1 MSGTK
6 PHYEEDWSK
15 FSVYVTPA
23 KMLNAKEPVK
33 VSYNAVDEALA
44 FKMEDVGVKRA
55 IPKYGAY
62 HKFPP
67 KTEFRFYTIG
77 GKGPSVIRLGKK
89 GCVCRVTYRK
99 LEVKEVRK
107 GKFKSSHP
115 INPRHMPQDFVI
127 IDGDEIAIP
136 PIRIFDSVIAEGEH
150 IIASDGSSKYVIAI
164 PDKTLFRKVF
174 SDRNPSA

>member
-1 MSGTK
+1 MEVYLATLETHDFLFFVTRELKTGVCERYVNNTALLYAINSFSEINRIVSGTK

-33 VSYNAVDEALA
+33 VSYNAVDEALT

-89 GCVCRVTYRK
+89 RLCLQSYLSKTGSQRSQ
-99 LEVKEVRK
+99 K
-107 GKFKSSHP
+107 G
-115 INPRHMPQDFVI
+115 
-127 IDGDEIAIP
+127 
-136 PIRIFDSVIAEGEH
+136 
-150 IIASDGSSKYVIAI
+150 
-164 PDKTLFRKVF
+164 
-174 SDRNPSA
+174 